1 MSSGGIGQEF
11 LSQNIS
17 PTQVSVLQR
26 TFLLKFTSK
35 LLIKGEDSV
44 KVEIF

>member
-17 PTQVSVLQR
+17 LTQVSVLLR
-26 TFLLKFTSK
+26 TFPLKFT
-35 LLIKGEDSV
+35 
-44 KVEIF
+44 